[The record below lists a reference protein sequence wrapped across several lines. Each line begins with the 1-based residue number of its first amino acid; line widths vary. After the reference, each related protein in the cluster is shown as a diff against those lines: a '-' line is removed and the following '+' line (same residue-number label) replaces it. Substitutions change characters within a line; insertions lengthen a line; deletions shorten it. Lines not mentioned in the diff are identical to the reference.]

1 MRRMRPLF
9 RLWVFLFFS
18 FLGCAALGANGEDRT
33 SMPNREKLDPALLVE
48 MENGRSDRPDR
59 EINLLIRT
67 RKPVDDAEKGEI
79 EKRRGKIGSVIG
91 DIVTLRA
98 PVDSIPA
105 IADLDFV
112 VYIEKAKKMRLH

>member
-1 MRRMRPLF
+1 
-9 RLWVFLFFS
+9 
-18 FLGCAALGANGEDRT
+18 
-33 SMPNREKLDPALLVE
+33 MPNREKLDPALLVE

-91 DIVTLRA
+91 DIITLRA
-98 PVDSIPA
+98 PLDSIPA

-112 VYIEKAKKMRLH
+112 LYIEKAKKMRLH